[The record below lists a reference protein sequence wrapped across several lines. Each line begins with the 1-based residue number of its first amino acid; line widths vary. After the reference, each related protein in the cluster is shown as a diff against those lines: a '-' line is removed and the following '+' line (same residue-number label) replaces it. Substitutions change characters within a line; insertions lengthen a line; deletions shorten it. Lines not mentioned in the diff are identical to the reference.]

1 MIKKISVTI
10 LFYGYSQFIAFLIF
24 ILTARF
30 FGLEGRGIYAAVISI
45 GTFASTLLGLSIGN
59 VLPYFVVHCKEGRD
73 AFFKKSFFTIIG
85 LLLFFACATSV
96 LFILV
101 YSIKPSLFGNV
112 PLKYLLAGALSIP
125 YFIWIG
131 CNDHIFST
139 SGEIIQQNK
148 IAFINR
154 TCFIIIS
161 FLMLLFLKISLFYYM
176 VIYGIFNLLQLA
188 HEFIFLSRKFKP
200 VFSFNAS
207 LATSII
213 KKGLQAHLVTI
224 AGLLSTS
231 FSVLV
236 VNYYCKDIKEVGD
249 YNFAVQVSSLL
260 MVIPMVVNRY
270 FISDVSSAGLTKE
283 LWQKQVKLMKYC
295 LLIMAGVAIAAYFL
309 IIPFCYLLK
318 KEFYSAIP
326 LFRWLL
332 LVIVPS
338 SFCFL
343 MQSQWYSRGYF
354 KAMSVINIS
363 VGIIAAI
370 ISLLF
375 VPHFKSYGAVA
386 AMIFTYFSLFIVNI
400 LFYLRIQKRI
410 HETGNLS
417 LPSVSKAT
425 AD

>member
-1 MIKKISVTI
+1 MIKKVSVTI

-59 VLPYFVVHCKEGRD
+59 VLPYFVVHSKGGRD
-73 AFFKKSFFTIIG
+73 VFFKNTFFTLIS
-85 LLLFFACATSV
+85 LLSIFVCATSI
-96 LFILV
+96 LLILV
-101 YSIKPSLFGNV
+101 YFIKPSLFGNV

-131 CNDHIFST
+131 CNDHVFST

-161 FLMLLFLKISLFYYM
+161 FLLLLFLEISLFNYL
-176 VIYGIFNLLQLA
+176 VIYGVFNLLQLA
-188 HEFIFLSRKFKP
+188 HEFIFLVRKFKP
-200 VFSFNAS
+200 VFTFDAS
-207 LATSII
+207 LAKNIV

-224 AGLLSTS
+224 AALLTTT

-270 FISDVSSAGLTKE
+270 FISDVSSAGITKE
-283 LWQKQVKLMKYC
+283 LWQKQVKVMKYC
-295 LLIMAGVAIAAYFL
+295 LLVMAGVAIAAYFL
-309 IIPFCYLLK
+309 IVPFCYLIK

-332 LVIVPS
+332 IIIVPS

-354 KAMSVINIS
+354 KAMSGINIS
-363 VGIIAAI
+363 VGIIAAV
-370 ISLLF
+370 ISILF

-386 AMIFTYFSLFIVNI
+386 AMIFTYCSLSIVNV
-400 LFYLRIQKRI
+400 LFYFRIQRKIR
-410 HETGNLS
+410 EAGEL
-417 LPSVSKAT
+417 LPAAALKAVI
-425 AD
+425 D